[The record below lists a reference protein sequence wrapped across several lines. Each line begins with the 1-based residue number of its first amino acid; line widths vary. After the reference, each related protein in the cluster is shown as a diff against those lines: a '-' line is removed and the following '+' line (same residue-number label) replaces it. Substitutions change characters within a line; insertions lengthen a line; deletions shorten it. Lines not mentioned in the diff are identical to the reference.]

1 MLSDQ
6 VGFLRGLHAFDD
18 FLGSPGAILMNA
30 NHRQV
35 RTNAV
40 EHGHA
45 GREGTLFKKLL
56 DDLRRVKNGV
66 YEKKISRNRLTVLP
80 SQSEARSTI
89 SPSRKSAA
97 TCSISSSKIVFESIL
112 LRSSRNLDASQ
123 RLLCGRSDTKGIV
136 V

>member
-1 MLSDQ
+1 MLGDQ
-6 VGFLRGLHAFDD
+6 VNLFRSLHAFYD
-18 FLGSPGAILMNA
+18 LLRSPRAILVNT
-30 NHRQV
+30 NHRQM
-35 RTNAV
+35 RSDTL

-45 GREGTLFKKLL
+45 GGKSALLKELLYNLYDILTKEFKR
-56 DDLRRVKNGV
+56 DD
-66 YEKKISRNRLTVLP
+66 SRIHTVLP

-97 TCSISSSKIVFESIL
+97 TCSISSSGIVLESIL
-112 LRSSRNLDASQ
+112 LRSSRNLEASQ